1 MGESSGGVLAAGVG
15 VSAVRVSWF
24 RFWFLGRGFDSRAAS
39 GDGFFGFCC
48 AVHSTSGVLLFS
60 SKAID
65 GDMPNGQC
73 EWTEQQFGR
82 LGALSARALRAKT
95 ATQMSTFSSLSTSDE
110 AKRAAASYFERP
122 GLASTRRVSAPS
134 AGSATGYAALRQART
149 F

>member
-65 GDMPNGQC
+65 GDMPSGPYDVP
-73 EWTEQQFGR
+73 EQ
-82 LGALSARALRAKT
+82 
-95 ATQMSTFSSLSTSDE
+95 
-110 AKRAAASYFERP
+110 
-122 GLASTRRVSAPS
+122 
-134 AGSATGYAALRQART
+134 
-149 F
+149 